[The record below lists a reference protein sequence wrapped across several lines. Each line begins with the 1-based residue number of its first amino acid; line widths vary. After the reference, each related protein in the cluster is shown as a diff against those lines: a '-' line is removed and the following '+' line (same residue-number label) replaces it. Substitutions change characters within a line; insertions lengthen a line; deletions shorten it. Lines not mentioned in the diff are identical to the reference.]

1 MARADRTGK
10 RIPRSAFK
18 KRIPDLGRYFIYTDA
33 DETEEN
39 YMYGLRDSLPKEFQG
54 RIVIKVSKT
63 KTEKLI
69 EACREQVSLQ
79 PQYCEPWIVFDRDE
93 VPNFDRIIRDAERCG
108 IHVGWS
114 NPCIE
119 IWFDAYFGTMH
130 TDWLTSPVCC
140 QRFGNIFEKRTGQEY
155 IKSNPQNYNL
165 LTRFGD
171 ENTAIQIAEKRLQH
185 YLSNGQTTPSK
196 MCPCTTLHHL
206 VGEILRKAVLSKNE

>member
-1 MARADRTGK
+1 MAKADRTGN

-33 DETEEN
+33 DETEEK

-69 EACREQVSLQ
+69 EACKEQVSLQ

-93 VPNFDRIIRDAERCG
+93 VPNFDKIISDAERCG

-119 IWFDAYFGTMH
+119 ICCGVNKKS
-130 TDWLTSPVCC
+130 LRSSPLWEW
-140 QRFGNIFEKRTGQEY
+140 NKRPSADFSLQ
-155 IKSNPQNYNL
+155 KL
-165 LTRFGD
+165 L
-171 ENTAIQIAEKRLQH
+171 
-185 YLSNGQTTPSK
+185 
-196 MCPCTTLHHL
+196 
-206 VGEILRKAVLSKNE
+206 

>member
-10 RIPRSAFK
+10 RIPRSSFK
-18 KRIPDLGRYFIYTDA
+18 NRIPDLGRYFIYTDA
-33 DETEEN
+33 DETEEK

-69 EACREQVSLQ
+69 EVCSEQVSLQ

-119 IWFDAYFGTMH
+119 IWFDA
-130 TDWLTSPVCC
+130 
-140 QRFGNIFEKRTGQEY
+140 
-155 IKSNPQNYNL
+155 
-165 LTRFGD
+165 
-171 ENTAIQIAEKRLQH
+171 
-185 YLSNGQTTPSK
+185 
-196 MCPCTTLHHL
+196 
-206 VGEILRKAVLSKNE
+206 